1 MTAVASLQPFEK
13 RGSILLP
20 RQIQEFNFAN
30 FVLQMKVRNILIQ
43 LLWIALLTR
52 TCLGNAGGQKLL
64 DVETGTSA
72 DAYPRL
78 TSFGGAGYI
87 GEILSDDLEKETL
100 RDEVWGRLE
109 TLGKVSAETG
119 DVDVRQSVPT
129 LAPCCDQIGRKQGR
143 KQATSLGMNWFV

>member
-1 MTAVASLQPFEK
+1 MGPN
-13 RGSILLP
+13 LLP
-20 RQIQEFNFAN
+20 RQVQEFNSAN
-30 FVLQMKVRNILIQ
+30 FVLQMKVRNILVQ
-43 LLWIALLTR
+43 LLWIALLTG
-52 TCLGNAGGQKLL
+52 TCFGDAGGQKLL

-72 DAYPRL
+72 DAYPSL

-119 DVDVRQSVPT
+119 DLELSDNLFLLLPIAVIRLEESREESRQQV
-129 LAPCCDQIGRKQGR
+129 L
-143 KQATSLGMNWFV
+143 V